1 MNNMLRVLL
10 KTSLKKKIAALVIL
24 LAMVSSIGWKLVTSQ
39 KTSVQYE
46 TTIATK
52 GTLITSIS
60 GTGSISSG
68 NNTSVTT
75 KVSGVVNTVYVTN
88 GDKVVKGQ
96 KIADVSLDDYALER
110 QTAAWVSYLE
120 ATEAVNDAV
129 ASKVTTD
136 INMWNA
142 RQAVLDA
149 QEAFDNKDNT
159 AHTDGEKMI
168 IDKTLDQTRKLFTA
182 VESKYLHADAD
193 IANSRAKVAA
203 ALRDY
208 QENSSNIVAPA
219 TGTISDLMLAPG
231 IVVNANSSTSSTTGS
246 TIVSSQTIG
255 KISNSTSQ
263 LIASVSLSEI
273 DIVNVK
279 ANQKVTLTIDA
290 FSDKTFTG
298 KVLAVDTSGTSSS
311 GVTTYPVTILLDPVS
326 IDIYPKMA
334 VSANIITSLKTDVI
348 TVPSTAISISSDGSN
363 TVQIMKNGKP
373 VTVSVQTGTANDS
386 DTEII
391 SGIAEG
397 DVVVTSVVVAQSKT
411 STQSNTTSPFSTTNS
426 FTRSTR
432 SSGATIMT
440 VGGPP
445 GF

>member
-1 MNNMLRVLL
+1 MAVF
-10 KTSLKKKIAALVIL
+10 LVISGG
-24 LAMVSSIGWKLVTSQ
+24 VGWKITTTGKSAI
-39 KTSVQYE
+39 KYE
-46 TTIATK
+46 TTVAAK
-52 GTLITSIS
+52 GTLVTVIS
-60 GTGSISSG
+60 GTGTISSG

-75 KVSGVVNTVYVTN
+75 KVSGVVQNVYVTN

-96 KIADVSLDDYALER
+96 KIADVTLDDYASER
-110 QTAAWVSYLE
+110 QTAAWVDYLE

-129 ASKVTTD
+129 AAKVTTD

-149 QEAFDNKDNT
+149 QEAYDDKNEDNT
-159 AHTDGEKMI
+159 NPKTHEAYTDGEKII
-168 IDKTLDQTRKLFTA
+168 IDKTMDQTRKLFTA
-182 VESKYLHADAD
+182 TESKYLHSDAN
-193 IANSRAKVAA
+193 IANARAKVAA

-208 QENSSNIVAPA
+208 QENSSTIVAPA

-231 IVVNANSSTSSTTGS
+231 IVVNSNSSTSSTTGS

-263 LIASVSLSEI
+263 LIASVSLSEV
-273 DIVNVK
+273 DIINVK

-298 KVLAVDTSGTSSS
+298 KVLAVDTNGNSSS

-348 TVPSTAISISSDGSN
+348 TIPSTAISITTEGN
-363 TVQIMKNGKP
+363 TTVQIMKEGKP
-373 VTVSVQTGTANDS
+373 VTVTIETGTANDT
-386 DTEII
+386 DTEVVTGI
-391 SGIAEG
+391 SEG
-397 DVVVTSVVVAQSKT
+397 DVVVTAAIQPTIKT
-411 STQSNTTSPFSTTNS
+411 SSSNNTSSPFSVTN
-426 FTRSTR
+426 FSTR
-432 SSGATIMT
+432 SSGTRSVNSGFSGTTIMT